1 VFVAAWVDPKGGS
14 DMFRV
19 LICDDDAGIR
29 TFLRAVLEDGGVAV
43 EETADGDECVE
54 AVRRRPPDLLI
65 LDFMMPKRDGIS
77 ALAEIGP
84 EFPDLPVLMVSAYLE
99 DVRDVAEVLGARCFV
114 KSDFLEH
121 AADLLA
127 EFTGIEP
134 VARTELV

>member
-1 VFVAAWVDPKGGS
+1 MV
-14 DMFRV
+14 RV

-43 EETADGDECVE
+43 EETTDGDECVE

-99 DVRDVAEVLGARCFV
+99 DVQDVAEELGARCFV

>member
-1 VFVAAWVDPKGGS
+1 
-14 DMFRV
+14 MIRV
-19 LICDDDAGIR
+19 LICDDDTSIR
-29 TFLRAVLEDGGVAV
+29 TLLRAVLEDRGVAV
-43 EETADGDECVE
+43 EETADGDECVK
-54 AVRRRPPDLLI
+54 AVRRCPPDLLI

-99 DVRDVAEVLGARCFV
+99 DVRDVAEALGARCFV

-127 EFTGIEP
+127 KFTGIGP

>member
-1 VFVAAWVDPKGGS
+1 
-14 DMFRV
+14 MFRV

-29 TFLRAVLEDGGVAV
+29 TFLRAVLEQGDAIV
-43 EETADGDECVE
+43 EETVDGDECVE
-54 AVRRRPPDLLI
+54 AVRRCPPDLLI

-99 DVRDVAEVLGARCFV
+99 DVRDVAEALGARCFV
-114 KSDFLEH
+114 KSEFLEH

-127 EFTGIEP
+127 EFTGTAS
-134 VARTELV
+134 VVSTELV

>member
-1 VFVAAWVDPKGGS
+1 MV
-14 DMFRV
+14 RV

-29 TFLRAVLEDGGVAV
+29 TFLRAVLEQGDATV

-54 AVRRRPPDLLI
+54 AVRRCPPDLLI

-77 ALAEIGP
+77 ALAEIRP

-99 DVRDVAEVLGARCFV
+99 DVRDVADALGARCIL
-114 KSDFLEH
+114 KSDFLAH

-127 EFTGIEP
+127 EFAGINP
-134 VARTELV
+134 DSRVELV

>member
-1 VFVAAWVDPKGGS
+1 
-14 DMFRV
+14 M
-19 LICDDDAGIR
+19 
-29 TFLRAVLEDGGVAV
+29 LEDGDVAV

-77 ALAEIGP
+77 ALAEIRP

-99 DVRDVAEVLGARCFV
+99 DVRDVAEALGARCFV

-127 EFTGIEP
+127 EFTGIAP

>member
-1 VFVAAWVDPKGGS
+1 MV
-14 DMFRV
+14 RV

-29 TFLRAVLEDGGVAV
+29 TFLRAVLEDGGAAV
-43 EETADGDECVE
+43 EETTDGDECVA
-54 AVRRRPPDLLI
+54 AVRRCPPDLLI

-99 DVRDVAEVLGARCFV
+99 DVRDVAEALGARCIV

-121 AADLLA
+121 AAERLE
-127 EFTGIEP
+127 EFAGIEAGSG
-134 VARTELV
+134 VELV

>member
-1 VFVAAWVDPKGGS
+1 MEGSECRLVCRTATVALEAASLGPKGGS

-19 LICDDDAGIR
+19 HICDDDTTIR
-29 TFLRAVLEDGGVAV
+29 TFLRAVLEDGNVTV
-43 EETADGDECVE
+43 EETADGEACVE

-99 DVRDVAEVLGARCFV
+99 D
-114 KSDFLEH
+114 
-121 AADLLA
+121 
-127 EFTGIEP
+127 
-134 VARTELV
+134 

>member
-1 VFVAAWVDPKGGS
+1 
-14 DMFRV
+14 MFRV
-19 LICDDDAGIR
+19 LICDDDAAIR
-29 TFLRAVLEDGGVAV
+29 TVLRAVLEDGGAAV
-43 EETADGDECVE
+43 EEAADGDECVD
-54 AVRRRPPDLLI
+54 AVRRCPPDLVI

-84 EFPDLPVLMVSAYLE
+84 EFPDLPVLVVSAYLE
-99 DVRDVAEVLGARCFV
+99 DVRDVAEAMGARCFV

-134 VARTELV
+134 GTRTELV

>member
-1 VFVAAWVDPKGGS
+1 
-14 DMFRV
+14 MFRV

-29 TFLRAVLEDGGVAV
+29 TFLRAVLEDGGVTV
-43 EETADGDECVE
+43 EEAADGDECVE
-54 AVRRRPPDLLI
+54 AVRRRPPDLVI

-99 DVRDVAEVLGARCFV
+99 DVRDVAEAMGARCFV

-127 EFTGIEP
+127 EFTGMSPI
-134 VARTELV
+134 ARTELV

>member
-1 VFVAAWVDPKGGS
+1 
-14 DMFRV
+14 MFRV
-19 LICDDDAGIR
+19 LICDDDAAIR
-29 TFLRAVLEDGGVAV
+29 TLLRAVLEDGGAAV

-54 AVRRRPPDLLI
+54 AVRRCPPDLLI

-84 EFPDLPVLMVSAYLE
+84 EFPDLPVLMVSAYLD
-99 DVRDVAEVLGARCFV
+99 DVRDVAEALGARCFV

-127 EFTGIEP
+127 EFTGIAP

>member
-1 VFVAAWVDPKGGS
+1 MTTPDPKGSS

-29 TFLRAVLEDGGVAV
+29 TFLRAVLEDGGAAV

-54 AVRRRPPDLLI
+54 ALRRNPADLLI

-77 ALAEIGP
+77 ALAEIVP
-84 EFPDLPVLMVSAYLE
+84 EFPDLPVLMVSAYLD
-99 DVRDVAEVLGARCFV
+99 DVRDVAEELGARCFV

-127 EFTGIEP
+127 EFTGTPP

>member
-1 VFVAAWVDPKGGS
+1 
-14 DMFRV
+14 MFRV
-19 LICDDDAGIR
+19 LVCDDDAGIR
-29 TFLRAVLEDGGVAV
+29 TFLRAVLEDAGVAV

-99 DVRDVAEVLGARCFV
+99 DVRDVAEALGARCFV

-127 EFTGIEP
+127 EFTGIAP

>member
-1 VFVAAWVDPKGGS
+1 
-14 DMFRV
+14 MFRV

-29 TFLRAVLEDGGVAV
+29 TLLRAVLEDGDVAV

-54 AVRRRPPDLLI
+54 AIRRRPPDLLI

-99 DVRDVAEVLGARCFV
+99 DVRDVAEAMGARCFV

-127 EFTGIEP
+127 EFTGIAP

>member
-1 VFVAAWVDPKGGS
+1 VSFDPKEGS
-14 DMFRV
+14 NMFRV

-29 TFLRAVLEDGGVAV
+29 TFLRAVLEDEGVAV
-43 EETADGDECVE
+43 EETADGDECVD

-84 EFPDLPVLMVSAYLE
+84 EFPDLPVLMVSAYLD
-99 DVRDVAEVLGARCFV
+99 DVRDVAEELGARCFV

-121 AADLLA
+121 ATDLLA

>member
-1 VFVAAWVDPKGGS
+1 MV
-14 DMFRV
+14 RV

-29 TFLRAVLEDGGVAV
+29 TFLRAVLEQGGATV
-43 EETADGDECVE
+43 EETVDGDECVE
-54 AVRRRPPDLLI
+54 AVRRCPPDLLI

-99 DVRDVAEVLGARCFV
+99 DVRDVAEAMGARCFV

-121 AADLLA
+121 AADLLV
-127 EFTGIEP
+127 EFTGIAP

>member
-1 VFVAAWVDPKGGS
+1 MFVVAWVAPKGGS

-19 LICDDDAGIR
+19 HICDDDAGIR

-84 EFPDLPVLMVSAYLE
+84 EFPDLPVLMVSAYLD
-99 DVRDVAEVLGARCFV
+99 DVRDVAEELGARCFV

-127 EFTGIEP
+127 EFTGTPP

>member
-1 VFVAAWVDPKGGS
+1 
-14 DMFRV
+14 V
-19 LICDDDAGIR
+19 LK
-29 TFLRAVLEDGGVAV
+29 DGDVAV

-54 AVRRRPPDLLI
+54 AVRRHPPDLLI